1 MGDGT
6 PLLKAKRQEARITHP
21 FASYNQSGQL
31 RCTACGTIVKH
42 ASAWE
47 GHLGSKIHRTNVARL
62 KEQERAR
69 EEQRLREEKEE
80 QEKILRG
87 KRKAEEDD
95 VVMDD
100 ENISSLEILTKKPRL
115 DEQPKGFPADFFSDP
130 SRAIPL
136 ADEGSDEEETGGGEQ
151 PQGDAPAT
159 TSKEPLDSEWER
171 FQREVVNAPDYK
183 ETYENATIFAEPVL
197 APVVPEGFPIPE
209 ASEPQEPT
217 QMDEEA
223 VRRQKELDEREMIMD
238 RLLEEERA
246 QEEADMK
253 VTAMKNKL
261 ELLRKKR
268 QAAKVAK
275 SSA

>member
-1 MGDGT
+1 MADVRA
-6 PLLKAKRQEARITHP
+6 LLKAKRQEARITHP
-21 FASYNQSGQL
+21 LASYNQSGQL

-62 KEQERAR
+62 KEQERAK

-80 QEKILRG
+80 QERILRG
-87 KRKAEEDD
+87 KRKAEQDD
-95 VVMDD
+95 VAMQ
-100 ENISSLEILTKKPRL
+100 EEETSSETATKKPRL
-115 DEQPKGFPADFFSDP
+115 VESSNGFPADFFSDP

-136 ADEGSDEEETGGGEQ
+136 TSGDFDDEVDQ
-151 PQGDAPAT
+151 PALATEVAPT
-159 TSKEPLDSEWER
+159 TISKEPLDLEWER

-183 ETYENATIFAEPVL
+183 ETYENATIFAEPVM
-197 APVVPEGFPIPE
+197 APEVPEGFPVPE
-209 ASEPQEPT
+209 TSSEPQEPSK
-217 QMDEEA
+217 MEEQEA
-223 VRRQKELDEREMIMD
+223 RRQKEMDERELIMD

-253 VTAMKNKL
+253 VFAMKNKL
-261 ELLRKKR
+261 EILRKKR
-268 QAAKVAK
+268 EAAKAAK

>member
-1 MGDGT
+1 MADVRA
-6 PLLKAKRQEARITHP
+6 LLKAKRQEARITHP

-136 ADEGSDEEETGGGEQ
+136 ADEGPDEEEAGGGEQ

-197 APVVPEGFPIPE
+197 APVVPEGFPILE